1 MQFRDPLFGVKKGLI
16 EEFSAELKSRKVK
29 LEWGMET
36 RLDLLN
42 EDNLSMMFD
51 VGLRLINVGVETKD
65 PFVAKQNKRKLVNE
79 HHQERIVDYCRKKG
93 IKVSAF
99 YILGLESDTEETIKE
114 TIEYAISLNTFL
126 ARFSISTPYPGTAF
140 FDDLNMAG
148 RILTH
153 EYEEYTQFNLVYEHQ
168 NLTPA
173 QAKRLLEYAYRRYYI
188 RPLFFIELLK
198 WKIRELWL

>member
-1 MQFRDPLFGVKKGLI
+1 VQFRDPLFGVKKGLI
-16 EEFSAELKSRKVK
+16 EEFSAELKSRKVNI
-29 LEWGMET
+29 EWGMET

-65 PFVAKQNKRKLVNE
+65 PFVAKQNKRKLVKE
-79 HHQERIVDYCRKKG
+79 HYQERIVDYCRKKG
-93 IKVSAF
+93 IKVAAF

-114 TIEYAISLNTFL
+114 TIKYAISLNTFL

-140 FDDLNMAG
+140 FDDLNSAG

-168 NLTPA
+168 NLTPT
-173 QAKRLLEYAYRRYYI
+173 QAKSLLEYAYRRYYI
-188 RPLFFIELLK
+188 RPSFFIELLK